1 MSGEFLK
8 TSIELVMVKS
18 RLKGDMSYIY
28 ICICLIEDCSFISD
42 NKHVSSTYDMVG
54 NVRVSCK
61 IVLSLE
67 SIKRG
72 GGGEKGEEELLY

>member
-1 MSGEFLK
+1 M
-8 TSIELVMVKS
+8 
-18 RLKGDMSYIY
+18 
-28 ICICLIEDCSFISD
+28 CICLIEDCSFISD